1 MRLKT
6 EIQDQS
12 RAEHQNTGSHDGLY
26 PMIPVSLLSVYSP
39 IQVPSRSHPG
49 PIVTGIFFLLIKTLL
64 GARNRLVW
72 TDVTFLKYCFGIK
85 EDHDNV
91 GKWTKLTDL
100 KS

>member
-39 IQVPSRSHPG
+39 IQVPSRSHRYQNILSP
-49 PIVTGIFFLLIKTLL
+49 
-64 GARNRLVW
+64 N
-72 TDVTFLKYCFGIK
+72 
-85 EDHDNV
+85 
-91 GKWTKLTDL
+91 
-100 KS
+100 